1 MKNATEIPAA
11 GSGENVDYLRAGAD
25 QLRSIACDIGRL
37 IDVSTMKPALQP
49 ERVAGQQDAHA
60 VVMQLVD
67 TVERRLDQLTAAAR
81 MRTPVVVDPMTAPL
95 TRSAQGQL
103 LFPIVSRPM
112 VHTEGIS
119 SAEVWMPP
127 GHAAHAHVHYDTD
140 IIVLVRDGE
149 AVTLWWDGQGVV
161 HELQQRCGQHLHI
174 PRGVP
179 HAALNR
185 GNRPVLASEFRSAS
199 CFQEDNHRL
208 PDLEPI
214 VRARLQVPLAAA

>member
-1 MKNATEIPAA
+1 MNCATGIADA
-11 GSGENVDYLRAGAD
+11 GSRENVDYLRAGAH
-25 QLRSIACDIGRL
+25 QLRGIASDIGRL
-37 IDVSTMKPALQP
+37 IELSTVKPALHA

-60 VVMQLVD
+60 VVMRLVD
-67 TVERRLDQLTAAAR
+67 DVERRLERLTAAR
-81 MRTPVVVDPMTAPL
+81 GRRTPVVVDPMTAPM
-95 TRSAQGQL
+95 TRSAQGQPL
-103 LFPIVSRPM
+103 CPMVSRPA
-112 VHTEGIS
+112 VETEGIS

-161 HELQQRCGQHLHI
+161 HELHQRCGQHLHI

-199 CFQEDNHRL
+199 WFQQDNHRL

-214 VRARLQVPLAAA
+214 VQARLHVPLAAA